1 MRPIL
6 ALAACAAI
14 LAGCGDPPP
23 PVSTASTGRAPAPE
37 NWERAPTSRLPDS
50 TQSLQ
55 YFGQG
60 AYGVE
65 NRSSGRSAPGA
76 LPGRGSTGRAGT
88 SYSDVQSVR

>member
-6 ALAACAAI
+6 ALAALAL

-23 PVSTASTGRAPAPE
+23 PVSTAATGRAPAPE

-50 TQSLQ
+50 TQRLQ

-60 AYGVE
+60 AFGVE
-65 NRSSGRSAPGA
+65 NPSSPRQPAGT
-76 LPGRGSTGRAGT
+76 LPGRGGTGRQGMT
-88 SYSDVQSVR
+88 YSDTQFVR